1 MMLTC
6 ESQTPGDRQLFRW
19 KERRSR
25 SNIRSLR
32 PGIAPPGK
40 LRLTNVQ
47 SNTNNDNNNNPTEIV
62 TNHWCGRELIWDLN
76 SLAKS
81 VLIDDEHIKALAVS
95 RLPRID
101 DVSPHLLQRFVARIL
116 FKVHHVFT
124 IKKVLTLQ
132 ARSFCS
138 PKPNLFVTSTSFT
151 EVSKEPEWK
160 ILPLIRE
167 APWIE
172 DDWVR
177 EMQVRGNVRLWG
189 WGCLKAWVRNNIPGI
204 VRRKVTEICGALTWS
219 HWLKC
224 NKISCRHS
232 VNRLGTT
239 RQIFFLQTLLFEEDL
254 EKDDATLMEEELSP
268 GKRTASF
275 DLWLRVKLIAIMMM
289 RRCFLSQTIIVGVD
303 LLPNICWTSLSDA
316 FKTMMLNLTLLCL
329 SVPGGCSPLTGAENP
344 TRFQELS
351 PQTIEGPR
359 TRALSHP
366 PHHCTLGSQNRK
378 CPFLKSGTFHSRS
391 NVATL
396 LGWIHPPKVGLV
408 FLWIPVGISVS
419 GGLTRTLGLELQVRG
434 ERQW

>member
-172 DDWVR
+172 DDWVG
-177 EMQVRGNVRLWG
+177 EAAG
-189 WGCLKAWVRNNIPGI
+189 
-204 VRRKVTEICGALTWS
+204 E
-219 HWLKC
+219 
-224 NKISCRHS
+224 
-232 VNRLGTT
+232 
-239 RQIFFLQTLLFEEDL
+239 
-254 EKDDATLMEEELSP
+254 
-268 GKRTASF
+268 
-275 DLWLRVKLIAIMMM
+275 
-289 RRCFLSQTIIVGVD
+289 
-303 LLPNICWTSLSDA
+303 
-316 FKTMMLNLTLLCL
+316 
-329 SVPGGCSPLTGAENP
+329 
-344 TRFQELS
+344 
-351 PQTIEGPR
+351 
-359 TRALSHP
+359 
-366 PHHCTLGSQNRK
+366 RK
-378 CPFLKSGTFHSRS
+378 CKVMRLRLPESVGQEQYSGDSQAQSHR
-391 NVATL
+391 NLRRPHMVPLAEM
-396 LGWIHPPKVGLV
+396 H
-408 FLWIPVGISVS
+408 
-419 GGLTRTLGLELQVRG
+419 
-434 ERQW
+434 